1 MRNGPFPL
9 TALASLG
16 LALVLPWAGV
26 LSLPEAAAAGLSLAL
41 AAWLSRRL
49 SGFRR
54 LGLELLLLPAAYV
67 LTLTREADQRQLLL
81 QFLLSLATLAAV
93 GLRPSETWRAGEQ
106 ALAMSVPLLAGLPLM
121 ASKFQMV
128 DALALALPL
137 VGAAAPQRL
146 LLPGMLLS
154 WALCSP
160 AHPGPLVG
168 LLVGFLILRRHVA
181 WWEKAGTV
189 LSRWAVPLAAAG
201 LAGAVLLPQGGLLAL
216 PTPPLSWKAW
226 LVLALG
232 AVVTAFLPRAAA
244 ALTWTG
250 LLWAALPLQPVPP
263 DRPGPTL
270 SVAKPQAALPAGTGS
285 LYTLEVGLA
294 HAGSLPAG
302 SPVATI
308 CVGEERIVL
317 RAGRETAEW
326 ALLRADLKNR
336 CAHGVPSDPVF
347 RPSREAP
354 WAVAGRVRL
363 FVPAQ
368 VVPLVVRDP
377 TVPEE
382 VVVTVLQ
389 AGPELPPPKRRVTGP
404 VLLAIG
410 SALAAL
416 FLPGFLSHPWLAAPF
431 ALLAAGRLLLA
442 LPLQPLRILLER
454 HGVDLALAGF
464 LLAWALACRRFF
476 RQRRWAIPAL
486 LWLVPLSLLAPQL
499 SQLMG
504 DEPYHLALAESL
516 AADGDLDVTNNV
528 DLERYPLW
536 VVELSRQAGGRFLHS
551 PALALLLFPAYLLA
565 GRTGMVVGVGLL
577 AWLALLALER
587 RAHQLSFSPRAR
599 HLALAL
605 TVFSYPLALLA
616 TELWPEMPAV
626 AAVSWQ
632 LLWAGGG
639 SFWPSAGVAVLATLV
654 KTRLGLVT
662 VPLVAAAMAA
672 RLSSRRA
679 RLLAL
684 VAAAA
689 VAVLALALAAL
700 WFGNPL
706 DPLGRRAISHL
717 VPRDWHQP
725 LRVVFGLAFDSAYGL
740 TFAAPL
746 WLLGFVGVGGLWRRG
761 GWGEKAAI
769 GGAGCTVMA
778 LLSYVEWRGG
788 GSPPFRY
795 LVPLLPVV
803 FLGLLVTLR
812 RPWGRALALVGLPP
826 TLLVG
831 WLALTRP
838 AMLYNIGDGGHWL
851 ADRLAVRLAA
861 DVRRFF
867 PSYLHPRLAS
877 YLAPPLV
884 VGLLAGGAWLLARR
898 PRLRRTLSRQA
909 LAFWLVAGSS
919 LLVTARM
926 LPDRVVEL
934 EAPQV
939 VHQGGL
945 LEPHPGAWSRFLYP
959 NGWRLGN
966 GDELSVP
973 LKLAAHCP
981 LALVG
986 WVEEGSGGG
995 CRLAYRVEPAGPK
1008 GQLAVPAGWRGELP
1022 LAAAGPGRVQLTL
1035 STVCVGESTVVLDRL
1050 EAQW

>member
-1 MRNGPFPL
+1 M
-9 TALASLG
+9 ASLG

-26 LSLPEAAAAGLSLAL
+26 LSLSEAAAAGLSLAL
-41 AAWLSRRL
+41 VAWLGRRL

-81 QFLLSLATLAAV
+81 QFLLALATLAAV
-93 GLRPSETWRAGEQ
+93 GLRPSGTWRAGEQ
-106 ALAMSVPLLAGLPLM
+106 ALAVSVPLLAGLPLM
-121 ASKFQMV
+121 ANKFQ
-128 DALALALPL
+128 LATAFSLALPL
-137 VGAAAPQRL
+137 AGAAVPQGL
-146 LLPGMLLS
+146 LLPGMLVS

-168 LLVGFLILRRHVA
+168 LLVGFLFLRRHPA
-181 WWEKAGTV
+181 WREEATRV
-189 LSRWAVPLAAAG
+189 VSRWAVPLAAAG
-201 LAGAVLLPQGGLLAL
+201 LAGAVLLPHGGVLAL
-216 PTPPLSWKAW
+216 PTPLLSWKAW
-226 LVLALG
+226 LGLALS
-232 AVVTAFLPRAAA
+232 AVLSPFLPPAAA

-250 LLWAALPLQPVPP
+250 LLWVALPLQPVPP

-270 SVAKPQAALPAGTGS
+270 SAAKPQAALPAGTGC
-285 LYTLEVGLA
+285 LYTVEVALA

-308 CVGEERIVL
+308 RVGGETLTL
-317 RAGRETAEW
+317 RAGRDTAEW
-326 ALLRADLKNR
+326 ALLRADLR
-336 CAHGVPSDPVF
+336 ARSAHGLPAEPVF
-347 RPSREAP
+347 RPSTEAP

-368 VVPLVVRDP
+368 VVPHLARDP
-377 TVPEE
+377 SLPEA

-389 AGPELPPPKRRVTGP
+389 AGPELPPPKRTVSGA
-404 VLLAIG
+404 VLLAVG
-410 SALAAL
+410 SALVAL

-431 ALLAAGRLLLA
+431 ALLAASRLLLA

-464 LLAWALACRRFF
+464 LLAWALACRPFF

-486 LWLVPLSLLAPQL
+486 LWLLPLSLLAPQL

-536 VVELSRQAGGRFLHS
+536 VVELPRQAGGRFLHS
-551 PALALLLFPAYLLA
+551 PALALLLFPGYLLA
-565 GRTGMVVGVGLL
+565 GRMGMVVGVGLL
-577 AWLALLALER
+577 AWLALVALER
-587 RAHQLSFSPRAR
+587 RAR
-599 HLALAL
+599 HLGFPSWERFFALAL
-605 TVFSYPLALLA
+605 TVFSYPLALFA

-632 LLWAGGG
+632 LLWAGSG
-639 SFWPSAGVAVLATLV
+639 SFWPSAAVAVLATLI
-654 KTRLGLVT
+654 KTRLGLAT

-672 RLSSRRA
+672 RLSSPRT

-684 VAAAA
+684 VAAAV
-689 VAVLALALAAL
+689 VAVLALILAAL

-706 DPLGRRAISHL
+706 DPLGRRALSHL

-740 TFAAPL
+740 AFAAPL
-746 WLLGFVGVGGLWRRG
+746 WLLGLVGVPGLWRRG
-761 GWGEKAAI
+761 GWGERAAI
-769 GGAGCTVMA
+769 GGAVLTLLA
-778 LLSYVEWRGG
+778 LLAYVEWRGG
-788 GSPPFRY
+788 ASPPFRY
-795 LVPLLPVV
+795 LVPLLPVA
-803 FLGLLVTLR
+803 FFGLLMTLR
-812 RPWGRALALVGLPP
+812 CPWGRALALVGLPP

-867 PSYLHPRLAS
+867 PSYLHPSLAT

-884 VGLLAGGAWLLARR
+884 LGLWVGGAWVLAKKPRWRR
-898 PRLRRTLSRQA
+898 VVSRQV
-909 LAFWLVAGSS
+909 LAPWLVAGSW

-939 VHQGGL
+939 LHQGGL
-945 LEPHPGAWSRFLYP
+945 LEPRPEAWSRFLYP

-973 LKLAAHCP
+973 LKLAAHRP
-981 LALVG
+981 LVLVG
-986 WVEEGSGGG
+986 WLEEGSGGG
-995 CRLAYRVEPAGPK
+995 CRLAYRVEPAGPT

-1022 LAAAGPGRVQLTL
+1022 VAAAGPGRAQLTVSAL
-1035 STVCVGESTVVLDRL
+1035 CIGDSTVVLDRL
-1050 EAQW
+1050 EARR